1 VTERIKEIHTES
13 GGVYGSPRVHAVLKR
28 EGVHV
33 GRKRVERLVREA
45 DIAGVSP
52 RRKGFTR
59 RDPKATLAPDLVE
72 RDFTAKAPN
81 RLWVTDLTMIPTGE
95 GPLWLSAI
103 RDAFSRRVVAWETSA
118 RADADLVLTT
128 LEYALASRE
137 VEPGRLI
144 HHADHGCQGGFNW
157 SSQHLDHGGVGWD
170 GQGSRCRRR
179 RPGRAGSGPRT
190 GRCGRRCARPAARSR
205 RALSSQVAAGEPT
218 VCAARGR

>member
-81 RLWVTDLTMIPTGE
+81 RLWVTE
-95 GPLWLSAI
+95 GSQPD
-103 RDAFSRRVVAWETSA
+103 RQRRE
-118 RADADLVLTT
+118 
-128 LEYALASRE
+128 
-137 VEPGRLI
+137 
-144 HHADHGCQGGFNW
+144 
-157 SSQHLDHGGVGWD
+157 
-170 GQGSRCRRR
+170 
-179 RPGRAGSGPRT
+179 GRAPLGP
-190 GRCGRRCARPAARSR
+190 PACCR
-205 RALSSQVAAGEPT
+205 Q
-218 VCAARGR
+218 